1 MLHIKFPVISR
12 TRALENKI
20 DCFHDKMIEAAIAA
34 MEAVIPENGEDLIR

>member
-20 DCFHDKMIEAAIAA
+20 DCFHDTMIEAR
-34 MEAVIPENGEDLIR
+34 PPFPPGR